1 MGILSSLHPVHTAPT
16 PTSLLQQHDKM
27 TSKDLDL
34 LRDKLILI
42 SKEFCPAAIYNH
54 VLKKY
59 PDGIAQ
65 KWFDATLPDLIK
77 VESGPALDTKS
88 TQKKKVRVR
97 ASPEIAFE
105 RFTRSKA
112 RLVTTTTDTSLSTR
126 AQPLGLDGTSDM
138 PTPIEK
144 CVPTRFKGYSPLI
157 SGSTSDSTSDG
168 NSSSSDTN
176 LSKLTLGY
184 PAMAIEPKKNSKQ
197 DSFSPKNITAKGPK
211 RLTRCHTSS
220 NESLRATA
228 RSENQK
234 SKIHKRGVST
244 SSQSSNGSL
253 KMISFYHSGSDSSPE
268 IRAGNKP
275 RNAAGKPTVVV
286 CEDGFNSNGVKRLT
300 FVESTP
306 EPERHNNN
314 DPDSLAAT
322 TTNDVCF
329 RMRPGGRDTSVQLAS
344 HSLYHETQDPPSV
357 LVYEEKRRK
366 VQFVDLTGSDNEID
380 DGETP
385 DKALEAVRLLRPVS
399 IGELENQQCQ
409 TIKQESQPAPEP
421 VEHAT
426 TTAANKN
433 GHKKS
438 KSDASDSTLSS
449 IDEQQL
455 AHLERCHDEYVNAKF
470 TSYDASASS
479 ASSSDSS
486 FAASPQHSSSST
498 TATAAATTT
507 KTTTTTTTTTTTAPS
522 PTSTIPRFIVL
533 DAQTWNLSA
542 YTTAARA
549 RARCQEHPTPVPRNN
564 RSNNRSSYSYNSNS
578 SKKKKTTQ
586 SKSNKVQTRRNAQLA
601 VAAPIDIGHGGMQL
615 FVHDAAHN
623 GVATALMRTGVADV
637 AKKWDRAFARLVV
650 FGRERSGVGEWAR
663 ARGLAGGDDGD
674 EEDDD
679 GEVEEQKKLVDPGVP
694 CLYYAIRAKVAEL
707 RRSEGYEKAKK
718 EADGDSDVEMV
729 DAE

>member
-1 MGILSSLHPVHTAPT
+1 
-16 PTSLLQQHDKM
+16 M

-42 SKEFCPAAIYNH
+42 SKDICPAAIYND
-54 VLKKY
+54 VIKKY

-77 VESGPALDTKS
+77 FESGLALDSKS

-112 RLVTTTTDTSLSTR
+112 RMITTTTGTNVSTR

-138 PTPIEK
+138 PTRIEK
-144 CVPTRFKGYSPLI
+144 CVPNRFKGYSPLI
-157 SGSTSDSTSDG
+157 SGSTSDSTSDET
-168 NSSSSDTN
+168 SSSSDTKW
-176 LSKLTLGY
+176 SKLTLGD
-184 PAMAIEPKKNSKQ
+184 PAMPIEPKEKNKQ
-197 DSFSPKNITAKGPK
+197 DSLSPKNITGKGPK
-211 RLTRCHTSS
+211 RLTLRHTSS
-220 NESLRATA
+220 NESLRGTA
-228 RSENQK
+228 RSGNQK

-253 KMISFYHSGSDSSPE
+253 KRITFYHSGSDSSPE

-275 RNAAGKPTVVV
+275 RNAAGKRTIVVR
-286 CEDGFNSNGVKRLT
+286 EDGFNSNGVKRLT
-300 FVESTP
+300 FVESSP
-306 EPERHNNN
+306 EPERDNN
-314 DPDSLAAT
+314 DPATLATTTTTTTTT

-329 RMRPGGRDTSVQLAS
+329 RMRPGDRDTSVQLAS
-344 HSLYHETQDPPSV
+344 HSLYYETQNPPSV

-366 VQFVDLTGSDNEID
+366 VEFVDLTGSDD
-380 DGETP
+380 DKDDEETP
-385 DKALEAVRLLRPVS
+385 EKALEAVRLLRPMS
-399 IGELENQQCQ
+399 IEELENQQCQ

-421 VEHAT
+421 VEHANT
-426 TTAANKN
+426 TTANDH

-438 KSDASDSTLSS
+438 KSNASDSTLSS

-455 AHLERCHDEYVNAKF
+455 AHLERCHDEYVNAKTTGF
-470 TSYDASASS
+470 DASAS
-479 ASSSDSS
+479 ASSSTSSDSS
-486 FAASPQHSSSST
+486 FAASPQHSSS
-498 TATAAATTT
+498 TAAAAAAVTST
-507 KTTTTTTTTTTTAPS
+507 KTTNKTKATTTTTTTTTTAPS

-533 DAQTWNLSA
+533 DAQTWNLQA
-542 YTTAARA
+542 YPTAARA
-549 RARCQEHPTPVPRNN
+549 RARCQEHPAPVSR
-564 RSNNRSSYSYNSNS
+564 NRSSYGS
-578 SKKKKTTQ
+578 SKKKKQ
-586 SKSNKVQTRRNAQLA
+586 SNKVQTRRNALLA

-623 GVATALMRTGVADV
+623 GIATALMRTGVADV

-650 FGRERSGVGEWAR
+650 FGRERRGVGEWVR
-663 ARGLAGGDDGD
+663 ARGLAGGGDDVGGDDDD
-674 EEDDD
+674 EE
-679 GEVEEQKKLVDPGVP
+679 EEEEEMEKKLVDPGVP

-707 RRSEGYEKAKK
+707 RRSEGYEKKK
-718 EADGDSDVEMV
+718 KKKKQDDDGDSDVEMV